1 MTCKYGYQLAQTHP
15 ACFSIVYFF
24 SFFFLKSY
32 LEKRKKV
39 LKNRILKK
47 KMWKGLYM
55 HFILFYFIFSL
66 KEKIK
71 ALILRDREQSYKYLA
86 TQF

>member
-1 MTCKYGYQLAQTHP
+1 
-15 ACFSIVYFF
+15 
-24 SFFFLKSY
+24 
-32 LEKRKKV
+32 
-39 LKNRILKK
+39 
-47 KMWKGLYM
+47 M

>member
-24 SFFFLKSY
+24 SFFFKKIISRKKKKSFKKSY
-32 LEKRKKV
+32 FEK
-39 LKNRILKK
+39 KNVERFV
-47 KMWKGLYM
+47 
-55 HFILFYFIFSL
+55 HAFYFIFSL